1 MKSSGIAL
9 VMITMM
15 FGSISYAEPF
25 PDLFQLS
32 DYPYAHVIM
41 DGSADPYS
49 HPTPTS
55 ILSGISS
62 GPIDDT
68 IWALTFF
75 DETYAHGSPPSSSP
89 FPIPEPETAILLGT
103 GIFIIRHLSRNA
115 PDRENLS
122 DHGPTLR
129 NDKFVSSLQ
138 SL

>member
-1 MKSSGIAL
+1 MKSPGIAL
-9 VMITMM
+9 VMFTMM

-32 DYPYAHVIM
+32 DYSYAYVSM
-41 DGSADPYS
+41 DGSADPYA
-49 HPTPTS
+49 HPTPIS
-55 ILSGISS
+55 ILSGITS

-75 DETYAHGSPPSSSP
+75 DETYAHGGPPSSSP

-115 PDRENLS
+115 PDRQNHP
-122 DHGPTLR
+122 DHGLTLR
-129 NDKFVSSLQ
+129 NDKFVSSPQ